1 MRQEIQSPL
10 VDQNIIL
17 SLLCLK
23 QFQQDNPLTFLVQ
36 CTSYI
41 CGKGKA
47 SHIFTS
53 QFTALGNNLNPTV
66 EILYLRYPIK
76 NS

>member
-17 SLLCLK
+17 SLLFLK
-23 QFQQDNPLTFLVQ
+23 QFQQDNPLTFLEQ

-53 QFTALGNNLNPTV
+53 QFTALGNNFNPTV
-66 EILYLRYPIK
+66 EILYLTYPIK